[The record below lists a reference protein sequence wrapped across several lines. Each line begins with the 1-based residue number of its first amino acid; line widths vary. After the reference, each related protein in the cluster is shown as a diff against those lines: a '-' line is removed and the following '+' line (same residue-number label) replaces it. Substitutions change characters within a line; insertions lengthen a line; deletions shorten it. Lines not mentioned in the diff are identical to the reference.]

1 MMSKNYKE
9 GFPHFIGMEKR
20 LNTKGQVGIFVI
32 VALVIIGV
40 ILVIFMYPSLKSGIQ
55 GPLNPESYLKDC
67 ITPGVKT
74 AIDALGKHSGY
85 SNLTEGYFVYDGEK
99 IKYLC
104 YVSGYYKTCV
114 NQEPMLTSHFE
125 MELSKA
131 LQPKAQECVNAL
143 VDEYQSRGYNVVLG
157 SVSSESSVMLNKIKI
172 SFNSPMSISK
182 EGVQTYKGFDIYV
195 DSQMSELLSIAENV
209 IEYESTLG
217 DSETTYYMSYY
228 PNLRMEK
235 IKLED
240 GTKVYKLSNIVTKEE
255 FIFASRS
262 LSWPPGLA
270 LDQVGKA

>member
-1 MMSKNYKE
+1 MSKNYKE
-9 GFPHFIGMEKR
+9 GFPYFVGMEKR
-20 LNTKGQVGIFVI
+20 LKTRGQVGIFVI
-32 VALVIIGV
+32 VAVVIVAI
-40 ILVIFMYPSLKSGIQ
+40 ILVIFMYPSLKSVVQ
-55 GPLNPESYLKDC
+55 GPLNPEAYLKDC
-67 ITPGVKT
+67 ISPGVKAT
-74 AIDALGKHSGY
+74 IDNLGKHSGY
-85 SNLTEGYFVYDGEK
+85 SNLNEGYFVYDGEK

-114 NQEPMLTSHFE
+114 NQVPLLTSHFE
-125 MELSKA
+125 KELSNSLK
-131 LQPKAQECVNAL
+131 PKAQECVNSL
-143 VDEYQSRGYNVVLG
+143 VDEYKSRGYGVVVG

-172 SFNSPMSISK
+172 SFNSPMTISK

-209 IEYESTLG
+209 VEYESTLG

-235 IKLED
+235 IKLSE
-240 GTKVYKLSNIVTKEE
+240 GTKVYKLSNIVTKEQ

-270 LDQVGKA
+270 LDQAGKA